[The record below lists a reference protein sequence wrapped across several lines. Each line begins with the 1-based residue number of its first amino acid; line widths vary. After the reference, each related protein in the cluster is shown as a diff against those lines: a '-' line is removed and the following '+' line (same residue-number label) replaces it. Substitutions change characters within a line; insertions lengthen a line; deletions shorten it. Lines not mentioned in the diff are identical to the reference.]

1 MVIKARLSSDRLIVI
16 FPVRSAIVPS
26 ARRLCLPRR
35 IVDISLMFPTLPR
48 TDTESPS
55 LEFWRISVIAV
66 HLLVDS
72 SANWKQYSV
81 GEGWV
86 LPGPNQS
93 ITGVQIIISEET
105 ITTDVVQVIRILRTK
120 SCFCKNVYIRT
131 GMSLHKP
138 WMCLWT
144 GRGRISYDQNVIK
157 LTFIASNFDNC
168 RPNYLMK
175 SVKLCY
181 IIAME

>member
-26 ARRLCLPRR
+26 AKRFCLPRQT
-35 IVDISLMFPTLPR
+35 VDISLMFPTLPR

-81 GEGWV
+81 GEG
-86 LPGPNQS
+86 
-93 ITGVQIIISEET
+93 
-105 ITTDVVQVIRILRTK
+105 
-120 SCFCKNVYIRT
+120 
-131 GMSLHKP
+131 
-138 WMCLWT
+138 
-144 GRGRISYDQNVIK
+144 
-157 LTFIASNFDNC
+157 
-168 RPNYLMK
+168 
-175 SVKLCY
+175 
-181 IIAME
+181 